1 MHMFFYLKY
10 SSFIMIKRRSDKM
23 SYQLIKLIVYIV
35 SIMMS
40 MFGLSC
46 FRYDHFI
53 VKGKVKQFYMLYIIL
68 SVVLGYLL
76 GSFILEFMTIH
87 L

>member
-1 MHMFFYLKY
+1 
-10 SSFIMIKRRSDKM
+10 M

-35 SIMMS
+35 SIVMS
-40 MFGLSC
+40 MYGLSC
-46 FRYDHFI
+46 FHYEHFI
-53 VKGKVKQFYMLYIIL
+53 VKGKVRQFYMLYIVL

>member
-1 MHMFFYLKY
+1 
-10 SSFIMIKRRSDKM
+10 M

-53 VKGKVKQFYMLYIIL
+53 VKGQVKQFYMLYIIL

>member
-76 GSFILEFMTIH
+76 GSFIL
-87 L
+87 